1 MSDGYRGGSSEDV
14 VSILLQTIEAA
25 SAAPAFVVM
34 KMRPPLVPAQTTLLS
49 EGAGASIAMCPPDRS
64 SPHGYGGGQATVQ
77 GAVGVAAG
85 GQKASG
91 PYVRRPRWPGSP
103 IAFQSSQTSIGRS
116 YVPFSLMSPS
126 PFQVLQCCFTLAYG
140 KAGLTP
146 PFSERK
152 TCSRPVN
159 ISFETFGWKIVGAL
173 KATSSR
179 SYRNGFA
186 PAVRS
191 VSAIQNTACWF
202 RGSSRARMPPFCD
215 SSAE

>member
-103 IAFQSSQTSIGRS
+103 IGFQSSQTSIGRS

-126 PFQVLQCCFTLAYG
+126 PIQRLQCCFTFAYG
-140 KAGLTP
+140 KVGFTP
-146 PFSERK
+146 PFSERNM
-152 TCSRPVN
+152 CARPVN
-159 ISFETFGWKIVGAL
+159 ISLLTFRWNTVGTMNA
-173 KATSSR
+173 ASSR
-179 SYRNGFA
+179 L
-186 PAVRS
+186 
-191 VSAIQNTACWF
+191 
-202 RGSSRARMPPFCD
+202 
-215 SSAE
+215 